1 MHMDDYDTIL
11 KRNWNIS
18 NIHTF
23 IYILFSHNLSFAI
36 KVLFLIIG
44 KKNKNV
50 IGNMTKEYSKRYF
63 NLS

>member
-1 MHMDDYDTIL
+1 MHMEDYDTIL

-18 NIHTF
+18 NIHIF
-23 IYILFSHNLSFAI
+23 IYILFSHNLPFAI
-36 KVLFLIIG
+36 NVLFLIIE

-50 IGNMTKEYSKRYF
+50 IGNMAKEYSKRYF

>member
-1 MHMDDYDTIL
+1 MHMEDYDTIL

-18 NIHTF
+18 NIHIF
-23 IYILFSHNLSFAI
+23 IYILFSHNLPFAI
-36 KVLFLIIG
+36 NVLFLIIG

-50 IGNMTKEYSKRYF
+50 IGNMAKEYSKRYF